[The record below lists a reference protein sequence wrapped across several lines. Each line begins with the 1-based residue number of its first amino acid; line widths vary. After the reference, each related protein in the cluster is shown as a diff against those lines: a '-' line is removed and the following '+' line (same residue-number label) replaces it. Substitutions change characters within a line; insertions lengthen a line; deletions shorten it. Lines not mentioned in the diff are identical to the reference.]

1 MQSDKIRRI
10 HRPNVDDNINDE
22 KQVHGLTNTFPI
34 LRGLSPQAANPC
46 VTFGERKAVS
56 GEFGER

>member
-1 MQSDKIRRI
+1 
-10 HRPNVDDNINDE
+10 
-22 KQVHGLTNTFPI
+22 LTNTFPI